1 VTLLLTA
8 VALVAFASNS
18 ILCRLAL
25 GAREID
31 AASFTLVRLVSG
43 AFMLLLIRAA
53 VARRAAPKTL
63 TTAKTVTASKAVTTA
78 KTLTTAKTVTTA
90 TSGPWLPAALLFI
103 YAAPFSFAYIRLS
116 AGTGA
121 LILFTCVQAT
131 MLIGAIR
138 SGERFQWLEGIG
150 LAIALA
156 GLAYLVSPGLSAPSP
171 LGSALMA
178 TAGVSWGIYSLRGR
192 SSADPLGDTTL
203 NFVWAIPLALLVSL
217 VAIRGS
223 HVSDRGVALA
233 MASGALASGL
243 GYTVWFAA
251 LRGLTA
257 IRAAT
262 VQLTV
267 PVLAATGGVLFL
279 QESVTVRLVVAAAL
293 ILGGV
298 GLALAGRAQ
307 GRISSSSA

>member
-1 VTLLLTA
+1 MTLLLTA

-31 AASFTLVRLVSG
+31 AASFTLVRVVSG
-43 AFMLLLIRAA
+43 ALTLLAIRAA
-53 VARRAAPKTL
+53 AARKAAPKPP
-63 TTAKTVTASKAVTTA
+63 TAARH
-78 KTLTTAKTVTTA
+78 
-90 TSGPWLPAALLFI
+90 GPYSAALLFI

-121 LILFTCVQAT
+121 LILFACVQAT

-138 SGERFQWLEGIG
+138 SGERFKRLEGIG

-156 GLAYLVSPGLSAPSP
+156 GLTYLVSPGLSAPSP

-178 TAGVSWGIYSLRGR
+178 IAGISWGLYSLRGR
-192 SSADPLGDTTL
+192 GSADPLGDTTN

-217 VAIRGS
+217 AAVRGTHLS
-223 HVSDRGVALA
+223 VRGIALA
-233 MASGALASGL
+233 TASGALASGL

-267 PVLAATGGVLFL
+267 PVLAAAGGVVFL
-279 QESVTVRLVVAAAL
+279 QESVTVRLVASAAL

-298 GLALAGRAQ
+298 GVALAGRAGHEAKTTAEGQ
-307 GRISSSSA
+307 EMKKPAHEPVVE

>member
-1 VTLLLTA
+1 MTLLLTA

-31 AASFTLVRLVSG
+31 AASFTLVRVVSG
-43 AFMLLLIRAA
+43 ALTLAAIRAA
-53 VARRAAPKTL
+53 AAPKVAPKTE
-63 TTAKTVTASKAVTTA
+63 AKR
-78 KTLTTAKTVTTA
+78 
-90 TSGPWLPAALLFI
+90 GPWISAALLFI

-121 LILFTCVQAT
+121 LILFACVQAT

-138 SGERFQWLEGIG
+138 SGERFKRLEGIG
-150 LAIALA
+150 LATALA
-156 GLAYLVSPGLSAPSP
+156 GLTYLVSPGLSAPSP

-178 TAGVSWGIYSLRGR
+178 IAGVSWGLYSLRGR
-192 SSADPLGDTTL
+192 GSADPLGDTTN

-217 VAIRGS
+217 AAVRGTHIS
-223 HVSDRGVALA
+223 ARGVALA
-233 MASGALASGL
+233 TASGALASGL

-267 PVLAATGGVLFL
+267 PVLAAAGGVLLL
-279 QESVTVRLVVAAAL
+279 QESVTFRLVASAAL

-298 GLALAGRAQ
+298 GLALAGRA
-307 GRISSSSA
+307 GPVVE

>member
-1 VTLLLTA
+1 MTLLLTA

-31 AASFTLVRLVSG
+31 AASFTLVRLLSG
-43 AFMLLLIRAA
+43 ALTLLLVRAA
-53 VARRAAPKTL
+53 VARRAAPKT
-63 TTAKTVTASKAVTTA
+63 
-78 KTLTTAKTVTTA
+78 VTTA
-90 TSGPWLPAALLFI
+90 TSGPWIPAALLFI

-121 LILFTCVQAT
+121 LILFACVQAT

-156 GLAYLVSPGLSAPSP
+156 GLTYLVSPGLSAPSP

-178 TAGVSWGIYSLRGR
+178 TAGVSWGLYSLRGR
-192 SSADPLGDTTL
+192 GSADPLGDTTL
-203 NFVWAIPLALLVSL
+203 NFIWALPLALLVSL
-217 VAIRGS
+217 VAVRGTHLS
-223 HVSDRGVALA
+223 ARGIALA
-233 MASGALASGL
+233 TASGALASGL
-243 GYTVWFAA
+243 GYTIWFAA

-267 PVLAATGGVLFL
+267 PVLAAAGGVLLL
-279 QESVTVRLVVAAAL
+279 QESVTARLVVSAAL

-298 GLALAGRAQ
+298 GLALAGRVRA
-307 GRISSSSA
+307 RVSSTSA

>member
-43 AFMLLLIRAA
+43 AVMLLLIRAA

-63 TTAKTVTASKAVTTA
+63 TAA
-78 KTLTTAKTVTTA
+78 KTLTTATP
-90 TSGPWLPAALLFI
+90 GPWLPAALLFI

-121 LILFTCVQAT
+121 LILFACVQAT

-150 LAIALA
+150 LVIALA

-178 TAGVSWGIYSLRGR
+178 AAGVSWGIYSLRGR
-192 SSADPLGDTTL
+192 GSADPLGDTTL

-223 HVSDRGVALA
+223 HISDRGIALA

-267 PVLAATGGVLFL
+267 PVLAAAGGVLFL
-279 QESVTVRLVVAAAL
+279 QESVTVRLVVSAAL

-307 GRISSSSA
+307 GRVSSSSA

>member
-1 VTLLLTA
+1 MTLLLTV

-43 AFMLLLIRAA
+43 ALTLLLVRAA
-53 VARRAAPKTL
+53 VARRATR
-63 TTAKTVTASKAVTTA
+63 
-78 KTLTTAKTVTTA
+78 KTVTTA
-90 TSGPWLPAALLFI
+90 TSGPWIPAALLFI

-121 LILFTCVQAT
+121 LILFACVQAT

-156 GLAYLVSPGLSAPSP
+156 GLTYLVSPGLSAPSP

-178 TAGVSWGIYSLRGR
+178 TAGVSWGLYSLRGR
-192 SSADPLGDTTL
+192 GSADPLGDTTL
-203 NFVWAIPLALLVSL
+203 NFIWALPLALLVSL
-217 VAIRGS
+217 VAVRGTHLS
-223 HVSDRGVALA
+223 ARGIALA
-233 MASGALASGL
+233 TASGALASGL
-243 GYTVWFAA
+243 GYTIWFAA

-267 PVLAATGGVLFL
+267 PVLAAAGGVLLL
-279 QESVTVRLVVAAAL
+279 QESVTVRLLVSAAL

-298 GLALAGRAQ
+298 GLALTGRVRA
-307 GRISSSSA
+307 RVSSTSA